1 MFTTLRAIKYYQI
14 FGVPLIVYIGVFALV
29 FLLGTALVAIINK
42 KRGSR
47 SLIKWHHRMA
57 TLCIIFALFHG
68 LLGISGENEAIPLSN
83 REITGSENRSKDL
96 SDIRSGRNIFDV
108 HCSSC
113 HPDGENIVYPD
124 FPIKG
129 SLKLSDFP
137 GFLNFIRNPLLP
149 DGSKGPM
156 PVFSGEQISDDQA
169 KTLYLYLI
177 SGEGLDAM
185 KRDRGN

>member
-1 MFTTLRAIKYYQI
+1 
-14 FGVPLIVYIGVFALV
+14 
-29 FLLGTALVAIINK
+29 
-42 KRGSR
+42 
-47 SLIKWHHRMA
+47 MA
-57 TLCIIFALFHG
+57 ALCIIFALFHG
-68 LLGISGENEAIPLSN
+68 LLGISGEDGAKLPE
-83 REITGSENRSKDL
+83 EGKSKAS
-96 SDIRSGRNIFDV
+96 SDIRAGGNIFDF

-129 SLKLSDFP
+129 SRKLSDFP

-169 KTLYLYLI
+169 KSLYRYLI
-177 SGEGLDAM
+177 SREGLNAM
-185 KRDRGN
+185 KRDRGK

>member
-1 MFTTLRAIKYYQI
+1 MLTTLQDIKYYQI
-14 FGVPLIVYIGVFALV
+14 FGIPLIVYVGVLALL

-47 SLIKWHHRMA
+47 SLIKWHHRLA
-57 TLCIIFALFHG
+57 ALCIVFALFHG
-68 LLGISGENEAIPLSN
+68 LLGISGENGEDGM
-83 REITGSENRSKDL
+83 EITGRAGKSKAS
-96 SDIRSGRNIFDV
+96 SDIRAGGNIFDL

-129 SLKLSDFP
+129 SRKLSDFP

-156 PVFSGEQISDDQA
+156 PVFSGRQISDDQA
-169 KTLYLYLI
+169 KSLYRYLI
-177 SGEGLDAM
+177 SREGLNAM
-185 KRDRGN
+185 KRDRGK